1 MIIHSNKITL
11 RSFTSEDVN
20 DFYEMVH
27 NDSTIEK
34 YVPYAYV
41 HNKKEAEENIEVYK
55 KGDCINDFYL
65 VIEIDGV
72 TVGAIL
78 AIRMFPRTLDVSL
91 IISKLHRGKGI
102 MHESL
107 KIFVNWL
114 KNNTSYKILM
124 FVVKKENASSI
135 RLVEKFNVNLT
146 REQKDSRTY
155 TLHI

>member
-72 TVGAIL
+72 IVGAIL

-91 IISKLHRGKGI
+91 IISKLYRGKGI